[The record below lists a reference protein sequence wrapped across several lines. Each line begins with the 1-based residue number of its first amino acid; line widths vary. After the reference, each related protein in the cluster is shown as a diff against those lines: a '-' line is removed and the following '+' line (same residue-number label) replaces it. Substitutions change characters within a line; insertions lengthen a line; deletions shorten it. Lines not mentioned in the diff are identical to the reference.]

1 MPSEEFCGAVV
12 LELDGGREIDCT
24 SFSVQVVTGRSPVAT
39 MNRSR
44 TIAGFKNGIKRYE
57 LSLTVVVP
65 KDGDEPDWA
74 NIERGKV
81 TREPIDGEGQ
91 RVSYLDC
98 FTTSVGETYDVD
110 NEARKNIS
118 MVAVREVKE

>member
-1 MPSEEFCGAVV
+1 MPSEEFTGAVV
-12 LELDGGREIDCT
+12 LEIDGREIDCT
-24 SFSVQVVTGRSPVAT
+24 AMSVQVATGMSPVAT
-39 MNRSR
+39 MNRTR
-44 TIAGFKNGIKRYE
+44 NIAGFKKGVRRYE

-65 KDGDEPDWA
+65 KDGSEPDWA

-81 TREPIDGEGQ
+81 TREPIDGQGE

-118 MVAVREVKE
+118 MIAVREVKE